1 MHFAT
6 SRSRVWP
13 VTFIILSNDSTII
26 YSTAASLDIATIHF
40 KFTAAAINFETPHD
54 APVQLKLAYCLRD
67 SVGSRVLESLFENKE
82 KNYGN
87 QKVTS
92 EINDAR

>member
-13 VTFIILSNDSTII
+13 VTFIILSNGSTII

-54 APVQLKLAYCLRD
+54 APAQLAYCLRD
-67 SVGSRVLESLFENKE
+67 SVGSRDLESLFENKE